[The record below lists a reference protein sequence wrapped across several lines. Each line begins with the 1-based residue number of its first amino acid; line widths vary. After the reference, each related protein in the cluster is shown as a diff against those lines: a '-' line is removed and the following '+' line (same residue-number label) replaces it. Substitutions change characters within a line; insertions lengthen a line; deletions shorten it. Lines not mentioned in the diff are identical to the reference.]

1 MEATLTSVWRSS
13 SLRRLGQRLHSKS
26 TDLQMESFFISLWHS
41 RSQLSPLCDIPV
53 LWEDYSSGHL
63 HSTDLQVEPTLTSM
77 WHSISDHTHN
87 QLIYSGS
94 HSHLYVTF
102 QFFEK
107 TRVAVK
113 AGEGF
118 GQVGG
123 QVLVGTWLRRSQV
136 LHALPQLFPATQQ
149 YGCMDISYVNCNV
162 LVSWV
167 LTSQLKRTER
177 MYSPVSGTQWP
188 ELFTNISVNIFL
200 SSSGN
205 KQTNKQQKEHYSDNL
220 QRRWKGGERWS
231 DSSVQKPLD
240 NKMKCRVL
248 HQKIVFCLSWQQ
260 DAYLRTEWP
269 PTLVTL
275 RWLNYGTVTVNNK
288 ILKNRVQH
296 TQCTS
301 FTCPM

>member
-1 MEATLTSVWRSS
+1 MTF
-13 SLRRLGQRLHSKS
+13 Q
-26 TDLQMESFFISLWHS
+26 FFEKTTVAVTYI
-41 RSQLSPLCDIPV
+41 QLIYRWNQLLLLCDIP
-53 LWEDYSSGHL
+53 LAI
-63 HSTDLQVEPTLTSM
+63 TLTIN
-77 WHSISDHTHN
+77 WFTG
-87 QLIYSGS
+87 GS

-177 MYSPVSGTQWP
+177 MYSPVFGTQWP

-205 KQTNKQQKEHYSDNL
+205 KQTNKQQKEEHYSDNL

-240 NKMKCRVL
+240 NKMKCQVL